1 MGEVKYS
8 VIIPLYNKAEYIRRT
23 LKSVLAQSF
32 QNFEVIVVD
41 DGSKDDSLKIARQ
54 VVSGKIRIITQ
65 ENQGTAVARNTGIEH
80 ACGEYIAFLDADDEW
95 KSNYLETINTLTEKY
110 PQSDIFVTAYR
121 VVMGKD
127 RYNYSSR
134 LTPEEGCLES
144 YWMTFQYPYDF
155 VWTSATVIRK
165 KTVLKAGCFK
175 PGERIGQDL
184 DLWARVARINPR
196 VAYSSAVCV
205 DYKRDAGQNAR
216 KREKIAC
223 AGAFLQ
229 DLEEEL
235 ENSEHS
241 REELDMIQYKY
252 DLKMTVYVFTCIL
265 AGERTLARAVYKRWQ
280 GRKKMR
286 TRLLRAGLMTAMV
299 MPAGVNRLLY
309 KIRLKV
315 F

>member
-1 MGEVKYS
+1 MDGVKYS
-8 VIIPLYNKAEYIRRT
+8 VVIPLYNKAEYISRT

-41 DGSKDDSLKIARQ
+41 DGSRDDSLKIARQ
-54 VVSGKIRIITQ
+54 TDSDKIRVIAQ
-65 ENQGTAVARNTGIEH
+65 ENQGTAIARNTGIEH
-80 ACGEYIAFLDADDEW
+80 ASGEYIAFLDADDEW
-95 KSNYLETINTLTEKY
+95 KSNYLETIDTLTEKY
-110 PQSDIFVTAYR
+110 PQSDVFVTAYR
-121 VVMGKD
+121 VVMGKNK
-127 RYNYSSR
+127 YNYSSR
-134 LTPEEGCLES
+134 LTPDEGCLES

-165 KTVLKAGCFK
+165 STVLKAGCFK

-205 DYKRDAGQNAR
+205 DYNRNAGQNAR
-216 KREKIAC
+216 EREKIAY
-223 AGAFLQ
+223 AKAFLQ
-229 DLEEEL
+229 DLEEEMK
-235 ENSEHS
+235 NPEHS

-265 AGERTLARAVYKRWQ
+265 AGEKTLAKDAYKRWQ
-280 GRKKMR
+280 GRRKMR
-286 TRLLRAGLMTAMV
+286 TRLLRAGLRTAMI
-299 MPAGVNRLLY
+299 MPAGVNRFLY
-309 KIRLKV
+309 TVRLKV

>member
-1 MGEVKYS
+1 MDGVKYS
-8 VIIPLYNKAEYIRRT
+8 VVIPLYNKPEYISRT

-41 DGSKDDSLKIARQ
+41 DGSRDDSLKIARQ
-54 VVSGKIRIITQ
+54 TDSDKIRVIAQ

-80 ACGEYIAFLDADDEW
+80 ASGEYIAFLDADDEW
-95 KSNYLETINTLTEKY
+95 KSNYLETIDTLTEKY
-110 PQSDIFVTAYR
+110 PQSDVFVTAYR
-121 VVMGKD
+121 VVMGKNK
-127 RYNYSSR
+127 YNYSSR
-134 LTPEEGCLES
+134 LTPDEGCLES

-165 KTVLKAGCFK
+165 STVLKAGCFK

-205 DYKRDAGQNAR
+205 DYNRNAGQNAR
-216 KREKIAC
+216 KREKIAY
-223 AGAFLQ
+223 AKAFLQ
-229 DLEEEL
+229 DLEEEMK
-235 ENSEHS
+235 NPEHS

-265 AGERTLARAVYKRWQ
+265 AGEKTLAKDAYKRWQ
-280 GRKKMR
+280 GRRKMR
-286 TRLLRAGLMTAMV
+286 TRLLRAGLRTAMI
-299 MPAGVNRLLY
+299 MPAGVNRFLY
-309 KIRLKV
+309 TVRLKV

>member
-41 DGSKDDSLKIARQ
+41 DGSRDDSLKIARQ
-54 VVSGKIRIITQ
+54 TDSDKIRVIAQ

-80 ACGEYIAFLDADDEW
+80 ASGEYIAFLDADDEW
-95 KSNYLETINTLTEKY
+95 KSNYLETIDTLTEKY
-110 PQSDIFVTAYR
+110 PQSDVFVTAYR
-121 VVMGKD
+121 VVMGKNK
-127 RYNYSSR
+127 YNYSSR
-134 LTPEEGCLES
+134 LTPDEGCLES

-165 KTVLKAGCFK
+165 STVLKAGCFK

-205 DYKRDAGQNAR
+205 DYNRNAGQNAR
-216 KREKIAC
+216 KREKIAY
-223 AGAFLQ
+223 AKAFLQ
-229 DLEEEL
+229 DLEEEMK
-235 ENSEHS
+235 NPEHS

-265 AGERTLARAVYKRWQ
+265 AGEKTLAKDAYKRWQ
-280 GRKKMR
+280 GRRKMR
-286 TRLLRAGLMTAMV
+286 TRLLRAGLRTAMI
-299 MPAGVNRLLY
+299 MPAGVNRFLY
-309 KIRLKV
+309 TVRLKV

>member
-1 MGEVKYS
+1 MERVKYS
-8 VIIPLYNKAEYIRRT
+8 VVIPMYNKAEYIRHT

-32 QNFEVIVVD
+32 HDFEVIVVD
-41 DGSKDDSLKIARQ
+41 DGSTDDSLKVARQ
-54 VVSGKIRIITQ
+54 TDSDKIRIIAQ

-80 ACGEYIAFLDADDEW
+80 ASGEYIAFLDADDEW
-95 KSNYLETINTLTEKY
+95 KSNYLETIDTLTEKY

-121 VVMGKD
+121 VIMGKD
-127 RYNYSSR
+127 KYNYSSR
-134 LTPEEGCLES
+134 LTPDEGCLES
-144 YWMTFQYPYDF
+144 YWMTYRYPYDF

-165 KTVLKAGCFK
+165 SIILEAGGFK

-205 DYKRDAGQNAR
+205 DYNRNAGQNAR
-216 KREKIAC
+216 SREKIAC
-223 AGAFLQ
+223 AEALLQ

-235 ENSEHS
+235 ENPEHS

-265 AGERTLARAVYKRWQ
+265 AGKKTLAKDVYKRWH
-280 GRKKMR
+280 GRKRLR
-286 TRLLRAGLMTAMV
+286 TRLLRAGLRIAMF
-299 MPAGVNRLLY
+299 MPAYVNRLLY
-309 KIRLKV
+309 KIRLRV

>member
-1 MGEVKYS
+1 MDGVKYS
-8 VIIPLYNKAEYIRRT
+8 VVIPLYNKAEYISRT

-41 DGSKDDSLKIARQ
+41 DGSRDDSLKIARQ
-54 VVSGKIRIITQ
+54 TDPDKIRVIAQ

-80 ACGEYIAFLDADDEW
+80 ASGEYIAFLDADDEW
-95 KSNYLETINTLTEKY
+95 KSNYLETIDTLTEKY
-110 PQSDIFVTAYR
+110 PQSDVFVTAYR
-121 VVMGKD
+121 VVMGKNK
-127 RYNYSSR
+127 YNYSSR
-134 LTPEEGCLES
+134 LTPDEGCLES

-165 KTVLKAGCFK
+165 STVLKAGCFK

-205 DYKRDAGQNAR
+205 DYNRNAGQNAR
-216 KREKIAC
+216 KREKIAY
-223 AGAFLQ
+223 AKAFLQ
-229 DLEEEL
+229 DLEEEMK
-235 ENSEHS
+235 NPEHS

-265 AGERTLARAVYKRWQ
+265 AGEKTLAKDAYKRWQ
-280 GRKKMR
+280 GRRKMR
-286 TRLLRAGLMTAMV
+286 TRLLRAGLRTAMI
-299 MPAGVNRLLY
+299 MPAGVNRFLY
-309 KIRLKV
+309 TVRLKV

>member
-1 MGEVKYS
+1 MDGVKYS
-8 VIIPLYNKAEYIRRT
+8 VVIPLYNKAEYISRT

-41 DGSKDDSLKIARQ
+41 DGSRDDSLKIARQ
-54 VVSGKIRIITQ
+54 TDSDKVRVIAQ

-80 ACGEYIAFLDADDEW
+80 ASGEYIAFLDADDEW
-95 KSNYLETINTLTEKY
+95 KSNYLETIDTLTEKY
-110 PQSDIFVTAYR
+110 PQSDVFVTAYR
-121 VVMGKD
+121 VVMGKNK
-127 RYNYSSR
+127 YNYSSR
-134 LTPEEGCLES
+134 LTPDEGCLES

-165 KTVLKAGCFK
+165 STVLKAGCFK

-205 DYKRDAGQNAR
+205 DYNRNAGQNAR
-216 KREKIAC
+216 KREKIAY
-223 AGAFLQ
+223 AKAFLQ
-229 DLEEEL
+229 DLEEEMK
-235 ENSEHS
+235 NPEHS

-265 AGERTLARAVYKRWQ
+265 AGEKTLAKDAYKRWQ
-280 GRKKMR
+280 GRRKMR
-286 TRLLRAGLMTAMV
+286 TRLLRVGLRTAMI
-299 MPAGVNRLLY
+299 MPAGVNRFLY
-309 KIRLKV
+309 TVRLKV

>member
-1 MGEVKYS
+1 MDGVKYS
-8 VIIPLYNKAEYIRRT
+8 VVIPLYNKAEYISRT

-41 DGSKDDSLKIARQ
+41 DGSRDDSLKIARQ
-54 VVSGKIRIITQ
+54 TDSDKIRVIAQ
-65 ENQGTAVARNTGIEH
+65 ENQGTAIARNTGIEH
-80 ACGEYIAFLDADDEW
+80 ASGEYIAFLDADDEW
-95 KSNYLETINTLTEKY
+95 KSNYLETIDTLTEKY
-110 PQSDIFVTAYR
+110 PQSDVFVTAYR
-121 VVMGKD
+121 VVMGKNK
-127 RYNYSSR
+127 YNYSSR
-134 LTPEEGCLES
+134 LTPDEGCLES

-165 KTVLKAGCFK
+165 STVLKAGCFK

-205 DYKRDAGQNAR
+205 DYNRNAGQNAR
-216 KREKIAC
+216 KREKIAY
-223 AGAFLQ
+223 AKAFLQ
-229 DLEEEL
+229 DLEEEMK
-235 ENSEHS
+235 NPEHS

-265 AGERTLARAVYKRWQ
+265 AGEKTLAKDAYKRWQ
-280 GRKKMR
+280 GRRKMR
-286 TRLLRAGLMTAMV
+286 TRLLRAGLRTAMI
-299 MPAGVNRLLY
+299 MPAGVTRFLY
-309 KIRLKV
+309 TVRLKV

>member
-1 MGEVKYS
+1 MDGVKYS
-8 VIIPLYNKAEYIRRT
+8 VVIPLYNKAEYISRT

-41 DGSKDDSLKIARQ
+41 DGSRDDSLKIARQ
-54 VVSGKIRIITQ
+54 TDSDKVRVIAQ
-65 ENQGTAVARNTGIEH
+65 ENQGTAVARNTGIQH
-80 ACGEYIAFLDADDEW
+80 ASGEYIAFLDADDEW
-95 KSNYLETINTLTEKY
+95 KSNYLETIDILTEKY
-110 PQSDIFVTAYR
+110 PQSDVFVTAYR
-121 VVMGKD
+121 VVMGKNK
-127 RYNYSSR
+127 YNYSSR
-134 LTPEEGCLES
+134 LTPDEGCLES

-165 KTVLKAGCFK
+165 STVLKAGCFK

-205 DYKRDAGQNAR
+205 DYNRNAGQNAR
-216 KREKIAC
+216 KREKIAY
-223 AGAFLQ
+223 AKAFLQ
-229 DLEEEL
+229 DLEEEMK
-235 ENSEHS
+235 NPEHS

-265 AGERTLARAVYKRWQ
+265 AGEKTLAKDAYKRWQ
-280 GRKKMR
+280 GIRKMR
-286 TRLLRAGLMTAMV
+286 TRLLRAGLRTAMI
-299 MPAGVNRLLY
+299 MPAGVNRFLY
-309 KIRLKV
+309 TVRLKV

>member
-1 MGEVKYS
+1 MDGVKYS
-8 VIIPLYNKAEYIRRT
+8 VVIPLYNKAEYISRT

-41 DGSKDDSLKIARQ
+41 DGSRDDSLKIARQ
-54 VVSGKIRIITQ
+54 TDSDKIRVIAQ

-80 ACGEYIAFLDADDEW
+80 ASGEYIAFLDADDEW
-95 KSNYLETINTLTEKY
+95 KSNYLETIDTLTEKY
-110 PQSDIFVTAYR
+110 PQSDVFVTAYR
-121 VVMGKD
+121 VVMGKNK
-127 RYNYSSR
+127 YNYSSR
-134 LTPEEGCLES
+134 LTPDEGCLES

-165 KTVLKAGCFK
+165 STVLKAGCFK

-205 DYKRDAGQNAR
+205 DYNRNAGQNAR
-216 KREKIAC
+216 KREKIAY
-223 AGAFLQ
+223 AKAFLQ
-229 DLEEEL
+229 DLEEEMK
-235 ENSEHS
+235 NPEHS

-265 AGERTLARAVYKRWQ
+265 AGEKTLAKDAYKRWQ
-280 GRKKMR
+280 GRRKMR
-286 TRLLRAGLMTAMV
+286 TRLLRAGLRTAMI
-299 MPAGVNRLLY
+299 MPAGVNRFLY
-309 KIRLKV
+309 TVRLKV

>member
-1 MGEVKYS
+1 MDGVKYS
-8 VIIPLYNKAEYIRRT
+8 VVIPLYNKAEYISRT

-41 DGSKDDSLKIARQ
+41 DGSRDDSLKIARQ
-54 VVSGKIRIITQ
+54 TDSDKIRVIAQ

-80 ACGEYIAFLDADDEW
+80 ASGEYIAFLDADDEW
-95 KSNYLETINTLTEKY
+95 KSNYLETIDTLTEKY
-110 PQSDIFVTAYR
+110 PQSDVFVTAYR
-121 VVMGKD
+121 VVMGKNK
-127 RYNYSSR
+127 YNYSSR
-134 LTPEEGCLES
+134 LTPDEGCLES

-165 KTVLKAGCFK
+165 STVLKAGCFK

-205 DYKRDAGQNAR
+205 DYNRNAGQNAR
-216 KREKIAC
+216 KREKIAY
-223 AGAFLQ
+223 AKAFLQ
-229 DLEEEL
+229 DLEEEMK
-235 ENSEHS
+235 NPEHS

-265 AGERTLARAVYKRWQ
+265 AGKKTLAKDVYKRWQ
-280 GRKKMR
+280 GRRKMR
-286 TRLLRAGLMTAMV
+286 TRLLRAGLRTAMI
-299 MPAGVNRLLY
+299 MPAGVNRFLY
-309 KIRLKV
+309 TVRLKV

>member
-54 VVSGKIRIITQ
+54 VVSGKIRIIVQ
-65 ENQGTAVARNTGIEH
+65 ENRGTAVARNTGIEN
-80 ACGEYIAFLDADDEW
+80 AKGEYIAFLDADDVW
-95 KSNYLETINTLTEKY
+95 KPNYLETIDNLTEKY

-127 RYNYSSR
+127 KYNYSSR
-134 LTPEEGCLES
+134 LTPDEGCLES

-165 KTVLKAGCFK
+165 SAVLKAGCFK

-235 ENSEHS
+235 ENPEHS

-265 AGERTLARAVYKRWQ
+265 AGERTLARTVYKRWQ

>member
-1 MGEVKYS
+1 MERVKYS
-8 VIIPLYNKAEYIRRT
+8 VVIPLYNKAEYIERT
-23 LKSVLAQSF
+23 LKSVLTQSF

-41 DGSKDDSLKIARQ
+41 DGSTDDSLRAARQ
-54 VVSGKIRIITQ
+54 SASGKVRIIAQ
-65 ENQGTAVARNTGIEH
+65 KNQGTAVARNTGIEH
-80 ACGEYIAFLDADDEW
+80 AAGEYIAFLDADDEW
-95 KSNYLETINTLTEKY
+95 KRNYLETIDTLTERY

-121 VVMGKD
+121 VVMGNGK
-127 RYNYSSR
+127 YNYSSR
-134 LTPEEGCLES
+134 LTPDEGCLES

-165 KTVLKAGCFK
+165 SAILRAGGFK

-205 DYKRDAGQNAR
+205 DYHRNAGQNAR
-216 KREKIAC
+216 SREKIAC
-223 AGAFLQ
+223 AEAFLQ

-235 ENSEHS
+235 ENPEHS

-265 AGERTLARAVYKRWQ
+265 AGERSLAKNVYMRWQ
-280 GRKKMR
+280 GRRRMR
-286 TRLLRAGLMTAMV
+286 TRLLRAGLRTAMI
-299 MPAGVNRLLY
+299 MPAGVNRFLY

>member
-1 MGEVKYS
+1 MDGVKYS
-8 VIIPLYNKAEYIRRT
+8 VVIPLYNKAEYISRT

-41 DGSKDDSLKIARQ
+41 DGSRDDSLKIARQ
-54 VVSGKIRIITQ
+54 TDSDKIRVIAQ

-80 ACGEYIAFLDADDEW
+80 ASGEYIAFLDADDEW
-95 KSNYLETINTLTEKY
+95 KSNYLETIDTLTEKY
-110 PQSDIFVTAYR
+110 PQSDVFVTAYR
-121 VVMGKD
+121 VVMGKNK
-127 RYNYSSR
+127 YNYSSR
-134 LTPEEGCLES
+134 LTPDEGCLES

-165 KTVLKAGCFK
+165 STVLKAGCFK

-205 DYKRDAGQNAR
+205 DYNRNAGQNAR
-216 KREKIAC
+216 KREKIAY
-223 AGAFLQ
+223 AKAFLQ
-229 DLEEEL
+229 DLEEEMK
-235 ENSEHS
+235 NPEHS

-265 AGERTLARAVYKRWQ
+265 AGEKTLAKDAYKRWQ
-280 GRKKMR
+280 GRRKAA
-286 TRLLRAGLMTAMV
+286 TNGLS
-299 MPAGVNRLLY
+299 Y
-309 KIRLKV
+309 
-315 F
+315 

>member
-1 MGEVKYS
+1 MDGVKYS
-8 VIIPLYNKAEYIRRT
+8 VVIPLYNKAEYISRT

-41 DGSKDDSLKIARQ
+41 DGSRDDSLKIARQ
-54 VVSGKIRIITQ
+54 TDSDKIRVIAQ
-65 ENQGTAVARNTGIEH
+65 ENQGTAIARNTGIEH
-80 ACGEYIAFLDADDEW
+80 ASGEYIAFLDADDEW
-95 KSNYLETINTLTEKY
+95 KSNYLETIDTLTEKY
-110 PQSDIFVTAYR
+110 PQSDVFVTAYR
-121 VVMGKD
+121 VVMGKNK
-127 RYNYSSR
+127 YNYSSR
-134 LTPEEGCLES
+134 LTPDEGCLES

-165 KTVLKAGCFK
+165 STVLKAGCFK

-205 DYKRDAGQNAR
+205 DYNRNAGQNAR
-216 KREKIAC
+216 KREKIAY
-223 AGAFLQ
+223 AKAFLQ
-229 DLEEEL
+229 DLEEEMK
-235 ENSEHS
+235 NPEHS

-265 AGERTLARAVYKRWQ
+265 AGEKTLAKDAYKRWQ
-280 GRKKMR
+280 GRRKMR
-286 TRLLRAGLMTAMV
+286 TRLLRAGLRTAMI
-299 MPAGVNRLLY
+299 MPAGVNRFLY
-309 KIRLKV
+309 TVRLKV